1 MFNEFIQWLQSQGVP
16 LRPTNNGYL
25 VRCPVHPDDQP
36 SLSIAEGNNGRV
48 LLYCFAQCDYR
59 TIADAFVQQGANPAW
74 FGLSPRVTLSDL
86 AQGDRQLLATLQAL
100 GCTEQGDKVGF
111 PVTYADGSQG
121 YHFRIALDGK
131 GKWKHQSGGKASE
144 AVFALHGERVQQAI
158 ARCQAVIVTE
168 SPLDAATLLAASK
181 WTNLPAISVLGKG
194 NAKALSADWH
204 RQALSDAI
212 GDGGT
217 IFVWVEPDANGFAQ
231 AVADA
236 LQRPVKAISA
246 PDAERKDAYRLWLAL
261 NKDWNAFAQAIHDL
275 AAQAT
280 EVTPQQSTLSDAPQ
294 DGNAPPRERPTC
306 PFCQLSDAELF
317 DLARPVLDAENPVAD
332 AAKRLCD
339 AANIVA
345 EDENAQ
351 LLLLIATTRILPNP
365 VHALVVGTTGA
376 GKSALVNAVS
386 AAIPPCHR
394 RTLVG
399 TSARALLVHP
409 LKPATLLNWL
419 ELPNLD
425 SESIASTILRALLW
439 QDGSDSADYLL
450 TEWVGGR
457 AKARTLKLPRQI
469 ALLSTRVDLPKDE
482 QLVTRLFI
490 VEVKETPEKRQ
501 SVLSAIARQWQDSER
516 PDPDALRQPVVAFME
531 WAQRRTWRVVI
542 PFADALMALLSQLP
556 PAERDYRDAAN
567 LLRLIAASAI
577 WHLSQRQHALSDEGV
592 TVVADL
598 DDYALVRQLV
608 APAFAKTRAFALS
621 EGERQIVDALRL
633 GDTPM
638 TAKELAE
645 RLGLSDAAVRMRL
658 QALKKKGVVSDESVD
673 SKRKAWRLE
682 GTPTMTDFLPTVE
695 ALKARWQ
702 PEPPDPTPEA
712 DAKMRRDAKEAPPSH
727 FSPIKQGTFGDAKM
741 RRSDL
746 NRGQNP
752 PYLKADDFNQPD
764 SQCFTREKHCPS
776 ANVIETAFAPSD
788 AQKRKENK
796 AENAKGSSPSHSFA
810 SSDVPSEG
818 DLEVKVVC
826 PRCGAWKRI
835 PPDTLMLADPR
846 CPVCG
851 EVMCPDPEG
860 SAPTVEDRE
869 DNLSSRRDSDAT
881 AKAVAEAT
889 GVGDAPPLT
898 DPAPLTVTDL
908 ETGEPLV
915 VGTDAWLEATF
926 GTACPDCGTTLT
938 DGTCPTCGYP
948 DDRPQWRIGRLVM
961 AIAKALRSRHPQCRS
976 APCDACRQVVARMN
990 RAVVANDWQGLIA
1003 LWREVTADGDA
1014 EVSP

>member
-1 MFNEFIQWLQSQGVP
+1 MF
-16 LRPTNNGYL
+16 RPTQIVGQTKGKGNGDRQVVVPFPANVARFTTLQDFVAFLEARGLKPQPLNNDQWRALCPAHDDQHPSLTFTERDGRIL
-25 VRCPVHPDDQP
+25 VNCFAGCTVDAICGALGITLRDLRTDHDLERRITFEVRDPNGTLVALHERIERDGKKTFVWRHPD
-36 SLSIAEGNNGRV
+36 GRK
-48 LLYCFAQCDYR
+48 
-59 TIADAFVQQGANPAW
+59 
-74 FGLSPRVTLSDL
+74 
-86 AQGDRQLLATLQAL
+86 AQGDLKVADLPLYGVHKLQSADFVVIVEGEKCAEALWSVGIPAVATYGATCDPADEPLKQVIERAQTVYLWADNDDAGRKHMERLGKRLLALGATDVRWVEWNDAPEKGDAADAVAQRIDIRAL
-100 GCTEQGDKVGF
+100 
-111 PVTYADGSQG
+111 
-121 YHFRIALDGK
+121 
-131 GKWKHQSGGKASE
+131 
-144 AVFALHGERVQQAI
+144 
-158 ARCQAVIVTE
+158 
-168 SPLDAATLLAASK
+168 LDAAK
-181 WTNLPAISVLGKG
+181 P
-194 NAKALSADWH
+194 
-204 RQALSDAI
+204 
-212 GDGGT
+212 
-217 IFVWVEPDANGFAQ
+217 FEP
-231 AVADA
+231 
-236 LQRPVKAISA
+236 P
-246 PDAERKDAYRLWLAL
+246 E
-261 NKDWNAFAQAIHDL
+261 
-275 AAQAT
+275 
-280 EVTPQQSTLSDAPQ
+280 EAPQ
-294 DGNAPPRERPTC
+294 NGATPPTSSQPTQC
-306 PFCQLSDAELF
+306 PFCQLSDEELLA
-317 DLARPVLDAENPVAD
+317 LARPVLDAENPVAD

-339 AANIVA
+339 AAGIVA

-376 GKSALVNAVS
+376 GKSALVNAIS

-482 QLVTRLFI
+482 QLTTRLFV

-577 WHLSQRQHALSDEGV
+577 WHLQHRQHAITDESV
-592 TVVADL
+592 TVIADL
-598 DDYALVRQLV
+598 ADYALVRQLV
-608 APAFAKTRAFALS
+608 APTFAKTRAFALS

-633 GDTPM
+633 SDAPM
-638 TAKELAE
+638 TVKELAE
-645 RLGLSDAAVRMRL
+645 RLSLSDAAVRMRL

-673 SKRKAWRLE
+673 SRRKAWRLE
-682 GTPTMTDFLPTVE
+682 GTPTMTNLLPTVE

-702 PEPPDPTPEA
+702 PEPPDPAPEA
-712 DAKMRRDAKEAPPSH
+712 DAKMRRDAKESPPSH
-727 FSPIKQGTFGDAKM
+727 FSQGNTGDFDDAKM
-741 RRSDL
+741 RRWE

-752 PYLKADDFNQPD
+752 PPLKVDDFDQPD
-764 SQCFTREKHCPS
+764 PTDPPNPECFTRETLPAS
-776 ANVIETAFAPSD
+776 ANIIETAFAPSD
-788 AQKRKENK
+788 ARKRKENK
-796 AENAKGSSPSHSFA
+796 AENAKVTLPSHSFA
-810 SSDVPSEG
+810 SSDS
-818 DLEVKVVC
+818 DLEVKVTC
-826 PRCGAWKRI
+826 PRCGAWRRV
-835 PPDTLMLADPR
+835 LSAAFMLAAPR
-846 CPVCG
+846 CLVCG
-851 EVMCPDPEG
+851 EVMRPEPEG
-860 SAPTVEDRE
+860 DPPTEPAD
-869 DNLSSRRDSDAT
+869 
-881 AKAVAEAT
+881 
-889 GVGDAPPLT
+889 PPPA
-898 DPAPLTVTDL
+898 DPALLTVTDL

-976 APCDACRQVVARMN
+976 APCDACRQVVVRMN

-1003 LWREVTADGDA
+1003 LWREVTTDGDA
-1014 EVSP
+1014 EVSS

>member
-1 MFNEFIQWLQSQGVP
+1 MFNEFVQWLQSQGVP

-36 SLSIAEGNNGRV
+36 SLSICEGNNGRV

-59 TIADAFVQQGANPAW
+59 VIANAFVQQGANPAW

-100 GCTEQGDKVGF
+100 GCVEQDSKVGF
-111 PVTYADGSQG
+111 PVTYADGTQG
-121 YHFRIALDGK
+121 YHFRIALNGK
-131 GKWKHQSGGKASE
+131 GKWKHQTGGKASE
-144 AVFALHGERVQQAI
+144 AVFALHHERVRQAI

-168 SPLDAATLLAASK
+168 SPMDAATLLAASK

-194 NAKALSADWH
+194 NAKAISADLH
-204 RQALSDAI
+204 RQTLLDAI
-212 GDGGT
+212 GDDGT
-217 IFVWVEPDANGFAQ
+217 IFVWVEPDADGFAQ
-231 AVADA
+231 KIADA

-246 PDAERKDAYRLWLAL
+246 PDAERKDAWRLWLAL
-261 NKDWNAFAQAIHDL
+261 NKDWDAFAQAIRDW

-280 EVTPQQSTLSDAPQ
+280 EVIPQQSALSDAPQ
-294 DGNAPPRERPTC
+294 DGNAPQRERSTC
-306 PFCQLSDAELF
+306 PFCQLSDEELF

-339 AANIVA
+339 AAGIVA
-345 EDENAQ
+345 EDDNAQ
-351 LLLLIATTRILPNP
+351 LLLLIATTRVLPNP

-425 SESIASTILRALLW
+425 SDSIASTILRALLW
-439 QDGSDSADYLL
+439 QDNTDSADYLL

-501 SVLSAIARQWQDSER
+501 NVLSAIARQWQDSER

-531 WAQRRTWRVVI
+531 WAQRRSWRVVI

-577 WHLSQRQHALSDEGV
+577 WHLSQRQHAISDESV
-592 TVVADL
+592 TVIADL
-598 DDYALVRQLV
+598 ADYAPVRQLV

-621 EGERQIVDALRL
+621 EGERQIVDALRAS
-633 GDTPM
+633 DAPM
-638 TAKELAE
+638 TVKEIAQATNLSPTAVRCRLNRLKAKEIVADEQSPE
-645 RLGLSDAAVRMRL
+645 RREKVWRVVASATFPSDL
-658 QALKKKGVVSDESVD
+658 
-673 SKRKAWRLE
+673 
-682 GTPTMTDFLPTVE
+682 LPTPDQVR
-695 ALKARWQ
+695 AHWR
-702 PEPPDPTPEA
+702 PDPTDPPQNFQTNLSPTEEGSSVHA
-712 DAKMRRDAKEAPPSH
+712 FTSVHDPRTLENAKQDWDFCASVHAFAE
-727 FSPIKQGTFGDAKM
+727 I
-741 RRSDL
+741 

-752 PYLKADDFNQPD
+752 PSFKADDFDQPAPTD
-764 SQCFTREKHCPS
+764 PTSPECFTRETLPAS
-776 ANVIETAFAPSD
+776 ANVC
-788 AQKRKENK
+788 ENGERTNASPK
-796 AENAKGSSPSHSFA
+796 TLSSISENERSHPLNACERTNAAES
-810 SSDVPSEG
+810 
-818 DLEVKVVC
+818 DLEVQVVC
-826 PRCGAWKRI
+826 PRCGAWRRI
-835 PPDTLMLADPR
+835 PPDILMLTDPR

-851 EVMCPDPEG
+851 EAMRPEPEG
-860 SAPTVEDRE
+860 DPSGGAPTSPADPPP
-869 DNLSSRRDSDAT
+869 A
-881 AKAVAEAT
+881 
-889 GVGDAPPLT
+889 DAPPNPTDQLT
-898 DPAPLTVTDL
+898 KPLPRPSSRLPD
-908 ETGEPLV
+908 GI
-915 VGTDAWLEATF
+915 
-926 GTACPDCGTTLT
+926 ACQCG
-938 DGTCPTCGYP
+938 
-948 DDRPQWRIGRLVM
+948 GRL
-961 AIAKALRSRHPQCRS
+961 
-976 APCDACRQVVARMN
+976 
-990 RAVVANDWQGLIA
+990 RAVWREYLCDRCQRPLPAVCGRCYRVLLIVADGRAVCATCEVAYAFKGGQ
-1003 LWREVTADGDA
+1003 WREVTTDA
-1014 EVSP
+1014 L

>member
-1 MFNEFIQWLQSQGVP
+1 MTPDEVSKWANEQ
-16 LRPTNNGYL
+16 LREVACNVDGTDTPFVVQAELKGWNKGYVL
-25 VRCPVHPDDQP
+25 APP
-36 SLSIAEGNNGRV
+36 SLNAPSGRRYWWLTEPPKSRDDLPLWMPLIAPKARENTKSKSSSKRRKSIKVDEGV
-48 LLYCFAQCDYR
+48 
-59 TIADAFVQQGANPAW
+59 IDAFVALLAPHWIKGKRHHLALYLTGFLGKAGWSWNDTERFLCKIAQIADDEELDDDRLRALRDTYAKLSHNPNGVA
-74 FGLSPRVTLSDL
+74 GLSQLAKEKLLPDWVLTALQGLVTLTNRTDKE
-86 AQGDRQLLATLQAL
+86 
-100 GCTEQGDKVGF
+100 EQK
-111 PVTYADGSQG
+111 T
-121 YHFRIALDGK
+121 
-131 GKWKHQSGGKASE
+131 
-144 AVFALHGERVQQAI
+144 
-158 ARCQAVIVTE
+158 
-168 SPLDAATLLAASK
+168 
-181 WTNLPAISVLGKG
+181 
-194 NAKALSADWH
+194 
-204 RQALSDAI
+204 
-212 GDGGT
+212 
-217 IFVWVEPDANGFAQ
+217 
-231 AVADA
+231 
-236 LQRPVKAISA
+236 QR
-246 PDAERKDAYRLWLAL
+246 D
-261 NKDWNAFAQAIHDL
+261 
-275 AAQAT
+275 
-280 EVTPQQSTLSDAPQ
+280 
-294 DGNAPPRERPTC
+294 C

-317 DLARPVLDAENPVAD
+317 ERARPVLDAENPVAD

-351 LLLLIATTRILPNP
+351 LLLLIATTRILPKP

-399 TSARALLVHP
+399 TSARALLFHP
-409 LKPATLLNWL
+409 LKPTTLLNWL

-425 SESIASTILRALLW
+425 SESIASTILRTLLW

-450 TEWVGGR
+450 TEWIGGR

-469 ALLSTRVDLPKDE
+469 ALLSTRTDQPKDE
-482 QLVTRLFI
+482 QLATRLFI
-490 VEVKETPEKRQ
+490 VEVKETREKRP
-501 SVLSAIARQWQDSER
+501 SVLSAIARQWQDGER
-516 PDPDALRQPVVAFME
+516 PDPDALRHPVVAFME
-531 WAQRRTWRVVI
+531 WAQRRSWHVAI

-556 PAERDYRDAAN
+556 PAARDYRDADN

-577 WHLSQRQHALSDEGV
+577 WHLQHRQHAIGDESV
-592 TVVADL
+592 TVIADL
-598 DDYALVRQLV
+598 ADYALVRQLV
-608 APAFAKTRAFALS
+608 APSFAKTRAFAIS
-621 EGERQIVDALRL
+621 EGERQVVDALRL
-633 GDTPM
+633 SDAPM
-638 TAKELAE
+638 TVKELAE
-645 RLGLSDAAVRMRL
+645 RIGLNDAAVRMRL

-682 GTPTMTDFLPTVE
+682 ATPTAPTDLLPTVE

-835 PPDTLMLADPR
+835 PPDILMLTDPR
-846 CPVCG
+846 CLVCG
-851 EVMCPDPEG
+851 EVMRPASEDDPPEG
-860 SAPTVEDRE
+860 DV
-869 DNLSSRRDSDAT
+869 
-881 AKAVAEAT
+881 
-889 GVGDAPPLT
+889 
-898 DPAPLTVTDL
+898 
-908 ETGEPLV
+908 
-915 VGTDAWLEATF
+915 
-926 GTACPDCGTTLT
+926 
-938 DGTCPTCGYP
+938 
-948 DDRPQWRIGRLVM
+948 
-961 AIAKALRSRHPQCRS
+961 HPQGEFR
-976 APCDACRQVVARMN
+976 
-990 RAVVANDWQGLIA
+990 G
-1003 LWREVTADGDA
+1003 
-1014 EVSP
+1014 

>member
-1 MFNEFIQWLQSQGVP
+1 MFNEFVQWLQSQGVP
-16 LRPTNNGYL
+16 LRPTNNGFL
-25 VRCPVHPDDQP
+25 TLCPAHSDSQP
-36 SLSIAEGNNGRV
+36 SLSVGESHNGRV
-48 LLYCFAQCDYR
+48 LLHCFAQCDYR
-59 TIADAFVQQGANPAW
+59 AIADAFVRQGANPAW

-100 GCTEQGDKVGF
+100 GCVEQDSKVGF

-121 YHFRIALDGK
+121 FHFRVALDGK
-131 GKWKHQSGGKASE
+131 SKWKHQTGGKASE
-144 AVFALHGERVQQAI
+144 AVFALHHERIRQAI
-158 ARCQAVIVTE
+158 ARCQAVIVVE
-168 SPLDAATLLAASK
+168 SPMDAATLLAASK

-194 NAKALSADWH
+194 NAKAFSADLH
-204 RQALSDAI
+204 RQVLSDTI
-212 GDGGT
+212 GDSGT
-217 IFVWVEPDANGFAQ
+217 IFVWQEPDADGFAQ

-246 PDAERKDAYRLWLAL
+246 LDAERKDAYRLWLAL
-261 NKDWNAFAQAIHDL
+261 NKDWDAFAKAIRDL
-275 AAQAT
+275 VAQAVG
-280 EVTPQQSTLSDAPQ
+280 VTPQQPSLSDASQ
-294 DGNAPPRERPTC
+294 NGNAPQKEHPTC
-306 PFCQLSDAELF
+306 PFCDLTDDELLA
-317 DLARPVLDAENPVAD
+317 LARPVLDAENPVAD
-332 AAKRLCD
+332 AAKCLCD
-339 AANIVA
+339 AAGIVA

-376 GKSALVNAVS
+376 GKSALTNAIS

-469 ALLSTRVDLPKDE
+469 ALLCTRVDLPKDE
-482 QLVTRLFI
+482 QTLTRFCVLEI
-490 VEVKETPEKRQ
+490 RETPEKRQ
-501 SVLSAIARQWQDSER
+501 SVLSAIAHQWQDSER

-577 WHLSQRQHALSDEGV
+577 WHFQRRQHAISDEGV

-608 APAFAKTRAFALS
+608 APAFAKARTFALS
-621 EGERQIVDALRL
+621 EGERQVVEVLQAN
-633 GDTPM
+633 GAAM
-638 TAKELAE
+638 TVRELAE

-682 GTPTMTDFLPTVE
+682 GTPTMTNLLPTVE

-727 FSPIKQGTFGDAKM
+727 FSPVKQGTFGDAKM
-741 RRSDL
+741 RRWE

-752 PYLKADDFNQPD
+752 PSLKADDFDQPD
-764 SQCFTREKHCPS
+764 PTNPPNPECFTRETLPAS

-788 AQKRKENK
+788 ARKRKENK
-796 AENAKGSSPSHSFA
+796 AENAKVTSPSHSFA
-810 SSDVPSEG
+810 SSDS
-818 DLEVKVVC
+818 DLEVRLSC
-826 PRCGAWKRI
+826 PRCGAGKRI
-835 PPDTLMLADPR
+835 PPDTFMLTAPH

-851 EVMCPDPEG
+851 EAMRPEPEG
-860 SAPTVEDRE
+860 HPPTPPADPPTQPDQPDADFVDAEAWIDQWASDPPPAYPTVY
-869 DNLSSRRDSDAT
+869 
-881 AKAVAEAT
+881 
-889 GVGDAPPLT
+889 
-898 DPAPLTVTDL
+898 DL
-908 ETGEPLV
+908 ETGEGISVADLPPLPTQEAV
-915 VGTDAWLEATF
+915 CPHCGHREHAIPTGLLPPLCPACKAAMQWFDDPPPTDPLSLALE
-926 GTACPDCGTTLT
+926 
-938 DGTCPTCGYP
+938 
-948 DDRPQWRIGRLVM
+948 RL
-961 AIAKALRSRHPQCRS
+961 ADLSDQLAEKEGG
-976 APCDACRQVVARMN
+976 
-990 RAVVANDWQGLIA
+990 QG
-1003 LWREVTADGDA
+1003 
-1014 EVSP
+1014 

>member
-1 MFNEFIQWLQSQGVP
+1 MFNEFVQWLQSQGVP
-16 LRPTNNGYL
+16 LRPTNNGFL
-25 VRCPVHPDDQP
+25 TLCPAHSDSQP
-36 SLSIAEGNNGRV
+36 SLSISEGNNGRV
-48 LLYCFAQCDYR
+48 LLHCFAQCDYR
-59 TIADAFVQQGANPAW
+59 AIADAFVRQGANPAW
-74 FGLSPRVTLSDL
+74 FGLSPRVTLVRLGARRPPTFGDL
-86 AQGDRQLLATLQAL
+86 ASVGLRGARQQSRLPRYLRRWDARL
-100 GCTEQGDKVGF
+100 
-111 PVTYADGSQG
+111 
-121 YHFRIALDGK
+121 HFRIALDGK

-217 IFVWVEPDANGFAQ
+217 IFVWVEPDADGFAQ

-236 LQRPVKAISA
+236 LQRPVKAIFA

-261 NKDWNAFAQAIHDL
+261 NKDWDAFAQIIADL
-275 AAQAT
+275 VAQAT
-280 EVTPQQSTLSDAPQ
+280 EVTPQQSTLSDAPLN
-294 DGNAPPRERPTC
+294 GNAPPRERPTC
-306 PFCQLSDAELF
+306 PYCNLTDDELF

-339 AANIVA
+339 AAGIVA

-577 WHLSQRQHALSDEGV
+577 WHLSHRQHAISDEGV

-598 DDYALVRQLV
+598 ADYALVRQLV

-621 EGERQIVDALRL
+621 EGERQIVDALR
-633 GDTPM
+633 
-638 TAKELAE
+638 AK
-645 RLGLSDAAVRMRL
+645 
-658 QALKKKGVVSDESVD
+658 
-673 SKRKAWRLE
+673 
-682 GTPTMTDFLPTVE
+682 
-695 ALKARWQ
+695 
-702 PEPPDPTPEA
+702 
-712 DAKMRRDAKEAPPSH
+712 RR
-727 FSPIKQGTFGDAKM
+727 
-741 RRSDL
+741 
-746 NRGQNP
+746 
-752 PYLKADDFNQPD
+752 
-764 SQCFTREKHCPS
+764 
-776 ANVIETAFAPSD
+776 
-788 AQKRKENK
+788 
-796 AENAKGSSPSHSFA
+796 
-810 SSDVPSEG
+810 
-818 DLEVKVVC
+818 
-826 PRCGAWKRI
+826 
-835 PPDTLMLADPR
+835 
-846 CPVCG
+846 
-851 EVMCPDPEG
+851 
-860 SAPTVEDRE
+860 
-869 DNLSSRRDSDAT
+869 
-881 AKAVAEAT
+881 
-889 GVGDAPPLT
+889 
-898 DPAPLTVTDL
+898 
-908 ETGEPLV
+908 
-915 VGTDAWLEATF
+915 
-926 GTACPDCGTTLT
+926 
-938 DGTCPTCGYP
+938 P
-948 DDRPQWRIGRLVM
+948 DDREGN
-961 AIAKALRSRHPQCRS
+961 C
-976 APCDACRQVVARMN
+976 PCDQPVADRCPLSPQPPESQRDCRRRTIAR
-990 RAVVANDWQGLIA
+990 
-1003 LWREVTADGDA
+1003 T
-1014 EVSP
+1014 P

>member
-1 MFNEFIQWLQSQGVP
+1 
-16 LRPTNNGYL
+16 
-25 VRCPVHPDDQP
+25 
-36 SLSIAEGNNGRV
+36 
-48 LLYCFAQCDYR
+48 
-59 TIADAFVQQGANPAW
+59 
-74 FGLSPRVTLSDL
+74 
-86 AQGDRQLLATLQAL
+86 
-100 GCTEQGDKVGF
+100 
-111 PVTYADGSQG
+111 
-121 YHFRIALDGK
+121 
-131 GKWKHQSGGKASE
+131 
-144 AVFALHGERVQQAI
+144 
-158 ARCQAVIVTE
+158 
-168 SPLDAATLLAASK
+168 
-181 WTNLPAISVLGKG
+181 LGKG
-194 NAKALSADWH
+194 NAKALSADLH

-217 IFVWVEPDANGFAQ
+217 IFVWVEPDADGFAQ

-236 LQRPVKAISA
+236 LQRPAKAIFA

-280 EVTPQQSTLSDAPQ
+280 EVTPQSALSDAPLN
-294 DGNAPPRERPTC
+294 GNAPQRERPAC
-306 PFCQLSDAELF
+306 PYCDLTDAELF
-317 DLARPVLDAENPVAD
+317 DFARPVLDAENPVAD

-339 AANIVA
+339 AAGIVA

-351 LLLLIATTRILPNP
+351 LLLLITTTRILPNP

-439 QDGSDSADYLL
+439 QDGSDSTDYLL

-469 ALLSTRVDLPKDE
+469 ALLSTRVDLPRDE

-501 SVLSAIARQWQDSER
+501 SVLSAIAHQWQDNER

-567 LLRLIAASAI
+567 LLRLIAASSI
-577 WHLSQRQHALSDEGV
+577 WHFQRRQHTITDESV

-598 DDYALVRQLV
+598 ADYALVRQLV

-633 GDTPM
+633 SDAPM
-638 TAKELAE
+638 TVKELAE

-682 GTPTMTDFLPTVE
+682 GTPTMTDLLPTVE

-712 DAKMRRDAKEAPPSH
+712 DAKMRRDAKESPPSH
-727 FSPIKQGTFGDAKM
+727 FSQGNTGDFDDAKM
-741 RRSDL
+741 RRWE

-752 PYLKADDFNQPD
+752 PPLKVDDFDQPD
-764 SQCFTREKHCPS
+764 PTDPPNPECFTRETLPAS
-776 ANVIETAFAPSD
+776 ANIMETAFAPSD
-788 AQKRKENK
+788 ARKRKENK
-796 AENAKGSSPSHSFA
+796 AENAKVTSPSDTFA

-818 DLEVKVVC
+818 GLEVQVTC
-826 PRCGAWKRI
+826 PRCGAWRRV
-835 PPDTLMLADPR
+835 PPDAFMLTDPR

-851 EVMCPDPEG
+851 EVMRPDPEG
-860 SAPTVEDRE
+860 DPPEGNAPTVEDRG
-869 DNLSSRRDSDAT
+869 DNLSPRKGDPPDSS
-881 AKAVAEAT
+881 
-889 GVGDAPPLT
+889 APTPADPPPA
-898 DPAPLTVTDL
+898 DPAFVDTDQWLAEWASDPPPADPDPLSLAL
-908 ETGEPLV
+908 ER
-915 VGTDAWLEATF
+915 
-926 GTACPDCGTTLT
+926 LT
-938 DGTCPTCGYP
+938 NLSD
-948 DDRPQWRIGRLVM
+948 QL
-961 AIAKALRSRHPQCRS
+961 
-976 APCDACRQVVARMN
+976 
-990 RAVVANDWQGLIA
+990 
-1003 LWREVTADGDA
+1003 A
-1014 EVSP
+1014 EKEGGQP

>member
-1 MFNEFIQWLQSQGVP
+1 MFNEFVQWLQSQGVP
-16 LRPTNNGYL
+16 LRPTNNGFL
-25 VRCPVHPDDQP
+25 TLCPAHSDSQP
-36 SLSIAEGNNGRV
+36 SLSISEGNNGRV
-48 LLYCFAQCDYR
+48 LLHCFAQCDYR
-59 TIADAFVQQGANPAW
+59 AIADAFVRQGANPAW

-86 AQGDRQLLATLQAL
+86 AQGDRQLWATLQVL
-100 GCTEQGDKVGF
+100 GCVEQDSKVGF

-121 YHFRIALDGK
+121 FHFRVALDGK
-131 GKWKHQSGGKASE
+131 GKWKHQTGGKASE
-144 AVFALHGERVQQAI
+144 AVFALHHERVRQAI

-181 WTNLPAISVLGKG
+181 WTHLPAISVLGKG
-194 NAKALSADWH
+194 NAKALSADLH

-217 IFVWVEPDANGFAQ
+217 IFVWVEPDADGFAQ

-236 LQRPVKAISA
+236 LQRPAKAIFA

-280 EVTPQQSTLSDAPQ
+280 EVTPQSALSDAPLN
-294 DGNAPPRERPTC
+294 GNAPQRERPAC
-306 PFCQLSDAELF
+306 PYCDLTDAELF
-317 DLARPVLDAENPVAD
+317 DFARPVLDAENPVAD

-339 AANIVA
+339 AAGIVA

-351 LLLLIATTRILPNP
+351 LLLLITTTRILPNP

-439 QDGSDSADYLL
+439 QDGSDSTDYLL

-469 ALLSTRVDLPKDE
+469 ALLSTRVDLPRDE

-501 SVLSAIARQWQDSER
+501 SVLSAIAHQWQDNER

-567 LLRLIAASAI
+567 LLRLIAASSI
-577 WHLSQRQHALSDEGV
+577 WHFQRRQHTITDESV

-598 DDYALVRQLV
+598 ADYALVRQLV

-633 GDTPM
+633 SDAPM
-638 TAKELAE
+638 TVKELAE

-682 GTPTMTDFLPTVE
+682 GTPTMTDLLPTVE

-712 DAKMRRDAKEAPPSH
+712 DAKMRRDAKESPPSH
-727 FSPIKQGTFGDAKM
+727 FSQGNTGDFDDAKM
-741 RRSDL
+741 RRWE

-752 PYLKADDFNQPD
+752 PPLKVDDFDQPD
-764 SQCFTREKHCPS
+764 PTDPPNPECFTRETLPAS
-776 ANVIETAFAPSD
+776 ANIMETAFAPSD
-788 AQKRKENK
+788 ARKRKENK
-796 AENAKGSSPSHSFA
+796 AENAKVTSPSDTFA

-818 DLEVKVVC
+818 GLEVQVTC
-826 PRCGAWKRI
+826 PRCGAWRRV
-835 PPDTLMLADPR
+835 PPDAFMLTDPR

-851 EVMCPDPEG
+851 EVMRPDPEG
-860 SAPTVEDRE
+860 DPPEGNAPTVEDRG
-869 DNLSSRRDSDAT
+869 DNLSPRKGDPPDSS
-881 AKAVAEAT
+881 
-889 GVGDAPPLT
+889 APTPADPPPA
-898 DPAPLTVTDL
+898 DPAFVDTDQWLAEWASDPPPADPDPLSLAL
-908 ETGEPLV
+908 ER
-915 VGTDAWLEATF
+915 
-926 GTACPDCGTTLT
+926 LT
-938 DGTCPTCGYP
+938 NLSD
-948 DDRPQWRIGRLVM
+948 QL
-961 AIAKALRSRHPQCRS
+961 
-976 APCDACRQVVARMN
+976 
-990 RAVVANDWQGLIA
+990 
-1003 LWREVTADGDA
+1003 A
-1014 EVSP
+1014 EKEGGQP